1 MFKDNSRFSSLV
13 DDSSGSKKSVFGKK
27 KAGRADDKK
36 EEPKQETKQEP
47 KQEPKQ
53 EQKQTAPSS
62 NSFKNDRPMR
72 DNYRR
77 PYGRERDKEFL
88 EMLQKQDQLR
98 EAAEEK
104 KREEEKKIALSI
116 ESFPELVKVTANKSV
131 STNNFLE
138 KLKTNVKVEV
148 QVKDELKPGWTQI
161 RRHPLTKETIMTTN
175 SIEKPTPI
183 SEQDLVYE
191 VFEGLAN
198 LHEKRTAEYIEN
210 WGEDEWDRM
219 FLFQNYDYYY
229 FDKLDEIYAKNNPES
244 DYSDEEYYDYS
255 EEDDEYWKRY

>member
-27 KAGRADDKK
+27 KSARADDKK
-36 EEPKQETKQEP
+36 EEPKQESKQEP

-53 EQKQTAPSS
+53 EQKPIAPSS

-77 PYGRERDKEFL
+77 PYGRERDKEFM
-88 EMLQKQDQLR
+88 EMLQKQEQLR

-104 KREEEKKIALSI
+104 KREEEIKIALSI
-116 ESFPELVKVTANKSV
+116 ESFPELAKVNSNKPILNSD
-131 STNNFLE
+131 FLE
-138 KLKTNVKVEV
+138 KLKTNVKVEI
-148 QVKDELKPGWTQI
+148 QVKDELKPGWTEI
-161 RRHPLTKETIMTTN
+161 RRDRVNNQTIMTTN
-175 SIEKPTPI
+175 SIEKPTSI
-183 SEQDLVYE
+183 SEEDLVYE

-198 LHEKRTAEYIEN
+198 LHEKRIDEYIEN

-229 FDKLDEIYAKNNPES
+229 FDKLDEIYAKNNPEP
-244 DYSDEEYYDYS
+244 DSDEEYYDYS
-255 EEDDEYWKRY
+255 EEDDEYWKSY